1 MLFTEKESLS
11 EIWPTVVHEL
21 NRGALD
27 PKHPFRFINLGTL
40 GKAGPEVRT
49 VVIRS
54 VSPSLEFF
62 VFTDFRSE
70 KVTEL
75 SANPTATLHF
85 YHPAKRVQ
93 VRIKAKAEIHHQDQI
108 AESFWMKVQ
117 SEAQKAYNSTLAPG
131 THIANPEEGFN
142 WPEEMDDR
150 FFTVLKFI
158 SESVEVLQLNSA
170 KHLRI
175 LYSKNEI
182 WDGQWLVP

>member
-27 PKHPFRFINLGTL
+27 PKHPFRFTNLGTL

-54 VSPSLEFF
+54 VSQSLEFF

-70 KVTEL
+70 KVAEL

-85 YHPAKRVQ
+85 YHTAKRVQ
-93 VRIKAKAEIHHQDQI
+93 VRIKVKAEIHHQDQV

-117 SEAQKAYNSTLAPG
+117 GEAQKAYNSTFAPG
-131 THIANPEEGFN
+131 ISISNPEEAFD
-142 WPEEMDDR
+142 WSELMDDR

-158 SESVEVLQLNSA
+158 PESVEVLQLNSL

-182 WDGQWLVP
+182 WEGQWLVP